1 MRLFSAPGSSEA
13 EIVNLFEIC
22 HVRLHVFTLF
32 RKFKAIPHKDKPDGY
47 QASFVQNDGKRA
59 SRCGAKP

>member
-32 RKFKAIPHKDKPDGY
+32 RKFKAIPHKDSATDAPSIFSSEC
-47 QASFVQNDGKRA
+47 AKRA
-59 SRCGAKP
+59 

>member
-32 RKFKAIPHKDKPDGY
+32 RKFNLRSGILY
-47 QASFVQNDGKRA
+47 NDILKNIWYNTIG
-59 SRCGAKP
+59 